1 MPDGL
6 KDWLGV
12 VALAISLLT
21 SVYAWITFK
30 AKANAEHLKAVDA
43 KLVDLDRRVQS
54 IESELKHL
62 PNKDDVNELKLGMA
76 QLDGT
81 VGRLDE
87 SLSGVSRTVR
97 RVEGFLMK
105 ESN

>member
-1 MPDGL
+1 MAWCGGARDIAAHVRVRL
-6 KDWLGV
+6 
-12 VALAISLLT
+12 IT
-21 SVYAWITFK
+21 SK

-62 PNKDDVNELKLGMA
+62 PNKDDVNELKLAMA

-87 SLSGVSRTVR
+87 SLSGISRTVR

>member
-21 SVYAWITFK
+21 SVYAWITSK

>member
-6 KDWLGV
+6 KEWLGV

-21 SVYAWITFK
+21 SVYAWITSK

-62 PNKDDVNELKLGMA
+62 PNKDDVNELKLAMA

-87 SLSGVSRTVR
+87 SLSGISRTVR

>member
-21 SVYAWITFK
+21 SVYAWITSK

-87 SLSGVSRTVR
+87 SLSGISRTVR

>member
-1 MPDGL
+1 L

-21 SVYAWITFK
+21 SVYAWITSK

-87 SLSGVSRTVR
+87 SLSGISRTVR

>member
-6 KDWLGV
+6 KEWLGV

-21 SVYAWITFK
+21 SVYAWITSK

-62 PNKDDVNELKLGMA
+62 PNKDDVNELKLAMA

-87 SLSGVSRTVR
+87 SLTGISRTVR